1 MTAPIRT
8 PDQRLRV
15 FISSTLKELADEREA
30 VRQAILQLHLV
41 PIMFEAGA
49 RPHPAR
55 ELYQAYLAQSHVF
68 IGIYWQS
75 YGWVAP
81 DMAISGLEDEYN
93 LSAGKPRLIYIKNPA
108 PAREAGLNQMLA
120 RLQNENTV
128 SYKRFATA
136 AELGELVENDLA
148 LLLTETFETTRDAE
162 VRDPSPDLPTGTV
175 TFLFTDV
182 EGSTKLWER
191 HPEAMQ
197 AALTRH
203 DALLRAAVEANH
215 GRIIKTTGDGLHGV
229 FASAADAAQAVLAG
243 QRALLAEPWPAA
255 APLRVRMALHTG
267 EADLRAGD
275 YYGPALNRAARLMAV
290 ASGGQSLIS
299 QSTAAVLHDR
309 LPPQAGLR
317 DLGEHSL
324 KDLARPERIFQLTAP
339 DLPAD
344 FPGLKSLNAA
354 PSLSQAPVERGEL
367 IGRGPQVE
375 LITELLCRPDTG
387 LITLTGPGGTGK
399 TRLATHLAN
408 TAGPSFADGAF
419 YVPLAGVRNA
429 RDVVPTIVSTLGI
442 PAPSGGGDP
451 DPARLLLGFLRARR
465 ALLVLDNF
473 EQVLEAAD
481 VVRNLLAA
489 CPHLKILATSR
500 EPLRIRG
507 EREVPVPPLPHDF
520 QASRVTTPA
529 MALFEER
536 AREVRPDFAIDDDNR
551 LAVAQLV
558 RRLDALPLAIE
569 LAAARVRV
577 LSPQAMLPRLI
588 QSLALLTGGQRD
600 LPERHQTLRAV
611 LEWSLDLLRPEE
623 CVFFRRLGIFAGSF
637 PEEAAAAV
645 EAAATDA
652 ETGMDPLDG
661 LTSLVEKNLLV
672 RDEVRGEARFHML
685 ETVRE
690 FARERVAEAGEERAA
705 RLRHGQWV
713 VQFLAGEHANL
724 LRVQTRPAAIERI
737 AAEEAGARQ
746 ALRFAASA
754 EGDPELAWQL
764 FVQLGFA
771 LEVGNA
777 RTADVLATYEPL
789 KALPRSADPLRAA
802 LALGI
807 RSYARAIMSDLAA
820 DKDLEAACAV
830 LEAAGERD
838 FLPTILTA
846 WGKLLAPVDLPR
858 ALAIL
863 ERAVLLARGAGQTVI
878 ESWALME
885 ICYGHLHGGAV
896 DEAQHRAGELAAI
909 ARRRNDEEF
918 LAMALTI
925 SARVSLA
932 RGDLAGARSLF
943 AEAAALA
950 RTRNAAW
957 PRSIAL
963 CGLASVTLAAGDEE
977 GARAIIEEAIRF
989 CRGVG
994 IVSIDALCGALAQLL
1009 VKAGERERA
1018 LRVFSCA
1025 AAGAENETG
1034 YTANM
1039 TDPSGALRAA
1049 TREARA
1055 LLGDPPSVD
1064 PATVDL
1070 DAMLQAALANR

>member
-1 MTAPIRT
+1 MTSPIRT

-81 DMAISGLEDEYN
+81 DMAISGLEDEYK

-108 PAREAGLNQMLA
+108 PAREAGLDQMLA

-148 LLLTETFETTRDAE
+148 LLLTETFETTREAE
-162 VRDPSPDLPTGTV
+162 VREPSRDLPTGTV
-175 TFLFTDV
+175 TFLFTDI
-182 EGSTKLWER
+182 EGSTQLWER

-197 AALTRH
+197 AALARH

-215 GRIIKTTGDGLHGV
+215 GTIIKTTGDGLHAV
-229 FASAADAAQAVLAG
+229 FASAADAVSAVLAG

-275 YYGPALNRAARLMAV
+275 YYGPAVNRAARLMSV

-299 QSTAAVLHDR
+299 QATAAVIQDR

-317 DLGEHSL
+317 DLGEHRL
-324 KDLARPERIFQLTAP
+324 KDLVRPERVFQLVAP

-344 FPGLKSLNAA
+344 FPGLKSLNAF
-354 PSLSQAPVERGEL
+354 PPLSQAPVERGEL

-375 LITELLCRPDTG
+375 LVTELLRRPDTG
-387 LITLTGPGGTGK
+387 LLTLTGPGGTGK
-399 TRLATHLAN
+399 TRLAIHVAN
-408 TAGPSFADGAF
+408 TVGPAFGDGAF

-429 RDVVPTIVSTLGI
+429 RDVVPTIVSTLEI
-442 PAPSGGGDP
+442 PAPSTGGDP
-451 DPARLLLGFLRARR
+451 DAARLLLGFLRVRR
-465 ALLVLDNF
+465 ALRVGQLRAGAWGRRRRAQPARRVSAPEDPGH
-473 EQVLEAAD
+473 QPRAA
-481 VVRNLLAA
+481 AH
-489 CPHLKILATSR
+489 P
-500 EPLRIRG
+500 RG
-507 EREVPVPPLPHDF
+507 ARG
-520 QASRVTTPA
+520 ARPA
-529 MALFEER
+529 
-536 AREVRPDFAIDDDNR
+536 
-551 LAVAQLV
+551 
-558 RRLDALPLAIE
+558 
-569 LAAARVRV
+569 AAAR
-577 LSPQAMLPRLI
+577 LPRRRGEHAGHD
-588 QSLALLTGGQRD
+588 ALRGARARSSAGLRHRRRQPPGGGRVGPAPRRAAPGHRAGGRAGARAIAAGHAPAPEPVAGAAHRRQARSAGATPD
-600 LPERHQTLRAV
+600 PARHPRVEPGPAASRGARLLPPPGHLRRH
-611 LEWSLDLLRPEE
+611 LLRGGG
-623 CVFFRRLGIFAGSF
+623 RGGGG
-637 PEEAAAAV
+637 AAA
-645 EAAATDA
+645 DA
-652 ETGMDPLDG
+652 DGWPLDG

-672 RDEVRGEARFHML
+672 RDEVRGEARFHLL

-724 LRVQTRPAAIERI
+724 LSVQTRPAAIERI
-737 AAEEAGARQ
+737 AAEEMGARQ
-746 ALRFAASA
+746 ALRFAASP

-764 FVQLGFA
+764 FIRFGFA
-771 LEVGNA
+771 LEVGSA
-777 RTADVLATYEPL
+777 RTADVLAANGLVQP
-789 KALPRSADPLRAA
+789 LPRSADPLRAA
-802 LALGI
+802 LAVGI
-807 RSYARAIMSDLAA
+807 RSYARAVMSDPAA

-846 WGKLLAPVDLPR
+846 WGTLLAPVDLPR

-896 DEAQHRAGELAAI
+896 DEAQHRADELAT
-909 ARRRNDEEF
+909 
-918 LAMALTI
+918 M
-925 SARVSLA
+925 
-932 RGDLAGARSLF
+932 
-943 AEAAALA
+943 
-950 RTRNAAW
+950 
-957 PRSIAL
+957 
-963 CGLASVTLAAGDEE
+963 
-977 GARAIIEEAIRF
+977 ARAP
-989 CRGVG
+989 
-994 IVSIDALCGALAQLL
+994 Q
-1009 VKAGERERA
+1009 
-1018 LRVFSCA
+1018 
-1025 AAGAENETG
+1025 
-1034 YTANM
+1034 
-1039 TDPSGALRAA
+1039 
-1049 TREARA
+1049 
-1055 LLGDPPSVD
+1055 
-1064 PATVDL
+1064 
-1070 DAMLQAALANR
+1070 